1 MKNTG
6 HYFLIAL
13 GGASAILCIYE
24 LFDTDEYFTP
34 ICGIIVGL
42 GLIKTS
48 LDKMKLKKE
57 IEKNKN

>member
-1 MKNTG
+1 MKNIG

-13 GGASAILCIYE
+13 GGASAILSIYE
-24 LFDTDEYFTP
+24 LLDTENYLTP

-57 IEKNKN
+57 LVKK